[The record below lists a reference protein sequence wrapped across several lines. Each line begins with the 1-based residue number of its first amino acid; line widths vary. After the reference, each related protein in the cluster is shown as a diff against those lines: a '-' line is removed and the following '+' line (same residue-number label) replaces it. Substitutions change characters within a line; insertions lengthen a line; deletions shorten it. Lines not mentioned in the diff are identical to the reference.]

1 MQIPIP
7 TITAEA
13 AFPVTTIKTATTT
26 ATTTVPPNKIIKK
39 TEKTKN
45 LILMIREPQTQMISI
60 PITRVQSMQTSNCDQ
75 KSNLK
80 AFVEVPKTSTK
91 TRIFL
96 LTRPTKTQYIKLMPE
111 VVSKNENNLNV
122 KTPTTTSV
130 KIEPQTKIIRVPF
143 LSRSRMQNV
152 LVKKTELNYLPLKK
166 ETTETQSLNQL
177 EVISNLNTNQSQNQ
191 SVITKPSTINQINL
205 DCSENRKPSTLT
217 SMAEIELANA
227 DVKMSHSHAEMSGAM
242 PPTATVEEIDVPVF
256 IDEYIRKTSS
266 VDNIQSTIGDNFNI
280 FNNNNTNSYNTT
292 NQNINI
298 ISEPCNVKGNVRNTS
313 EIFENFDFDIGLL
326 SEEHQHQRQQQQQQP
341 QCSNEKS
348 IVLNREQQS
357 SEHCMKNEEDLLNE
371 LLFVSDIGSDDHVIS
386 NKNNNINILQFD
398 KNNNNNNNKNNNT
411 NSYSSTTVNTAIN
424 NNSNNQ
430 SKMEANIIFGDDVSD
445 YGTESLFKILPSSQ
459 YDETVLMDELREE
472 NMFNEITEPPI
483 AVMNNDELSLSQCFL
498 NSQPNDILFT
508 NHFTSVEQHKHL
520 KDEISKA
527 EPLTFDYDLLPDDVP
542 MEMAPDYL
550 NNSTECFVSCLN
562 ENETIEPT
570 ASTTCRTSTKRTST
584 EIPSTAIGEQPSKRK
599 LFLDIKRVSN
609 SENNAAALT
618 LDTPSVIEYITQDFS
633 EATVINVQ
641 SVDTIK
647 KQLEDSCS
655 GFSELSDNTED
666 YLPPTP
672 CSSFSATNQSA
683 FTDDSNS
690 PCSSKTQNQQYPLD
704 SVSTKRR
711 RGRPAKMHS
720 DIPDES
726 KLNSMSKSERQKM
739 LDRYKNNEASRK
751 SRLKNKDREL
761 RLIEEEKEL
770 QIKHN
775 ELERILETQRKM
787 ETKLTK
793 ALKRRHFSSDP

>member
-1 MQIPIP
+1 
-7 TITAEA
+7 
-13 AFPVTTIKTATTT
+13 
-26 ATTTVPPNKIIKK
+26 
-39 TEKTKN
+39 
-45 LILMIREPQTQMISI
+45 
-60 PITRVQSMQTSNCDQ
+60 
-75 KSNLK
+75 
-80 AFVEVPKTSTK
+80 
-91 TRIFL
+91 
-96 LTRPTKTQYIKLMPE
+96 
-111 VVSKNENNLNV
+111 
-122 KTPTTTSV
+122 
-130 KIEPQTKIIRVPF
+130 
-143 LSRSRMQNV
+143 MQNV

-177 EVISNLNTNQSQNQ
+177 EVISDSNTNTNQSQNQ
-191 SVITKPSTINQINL
+191 SVITKPSTISQINL

-217 SMAEIELANA
+217 SMAEIELTNA

-266 VDNIQSTIGDNFNI
+266 VDTIQSTIGDNFNI
-280 FNNNNTNSYNTT
+280 FNNNTNNSYNNT

-298 ISEPCNVKGNVRNTS
+298 INEPCNVKGNVRNTS

-326 SEEHQHQRQQQQQQP
+326 SEEHQHQQQQQQQP
-341 QCSNEKS
+341 QQQQQQGSNEKS

-357 SEHCMKNEEDLLNE
+357 SEHCMKKEEDLLNE
-371 LLFVSDIGSDDHVIS
+371 LLFVSDIGSNDRVIS

-398 KNNNNNNNKNNNT
+398 NDNNNNNNNKSNNN

-483 AVMNNDELSLSQCFL
+483 VVMNNDELSLSQCFL

-550 NNSTECFVSCLN
+550 NNSTECFVNCLN

-570 ASTTCRTSTKRTST
+570 ASTTCRTPTKRTST
-584 EIPSTAIGEQPSKRK
+584 EIQSTAIGEQPPKRK
-599 LFLDIKRVSN
+599 LFLDIKKVSN
-609 SENNAAALT
+609 SENNTAAAT

-690 PCSSKTQNQQYPLD
+690 PCSSKAQNQQYPSD

-720 DIPDES
+720 DMPDES
-726 KLNSMSKSERQKM
+726 KLNGMSKSERQKM

-770 QIKHN
+770 QIKYN
-775 ELERILETQRKM
+775 ELERILETQRKL
-787 ETKLTK
+787 ESKLTK
-793 ALKRRHFSSDP
+793 ALKRRHFNSDP